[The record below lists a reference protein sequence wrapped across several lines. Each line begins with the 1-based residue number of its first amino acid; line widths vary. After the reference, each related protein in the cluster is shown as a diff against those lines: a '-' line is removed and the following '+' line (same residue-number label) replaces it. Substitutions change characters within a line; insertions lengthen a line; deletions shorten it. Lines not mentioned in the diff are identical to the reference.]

1 VEAIFVNRFRRLN
14 ELKIYSICV
23 IFDFFFCTDDIT
35 IVQNSLAASPGMRSN
50 CFGRGAEEWIRGVN
64 AVLFWGQQ
72 GGDVLHDVV
81 PDGL

>member
-1 VEAIFVNRFRRLN
+1 
-14 ELKIYSICV
+14 
-23 IFDFFFCTDDIT
+23 
-35 IVQNSLAASPGMRSN
+35 MRSN